1 MRCKLLGKSGLRVS
15 ELALGTMTFGEDW
28 GWGASKEESRKIF
41 EAFRQAGGN
50 FIDTANKYTDGSSE
64 KLVGEFIA
72 EDRERFVVATKYSL
86 STKPGDPNAGGNHRK
101 NMIQAVEASL
111 KRLNTDYI
119 DLYWLHAWDYTTP
132 IEEVMRGLDDLVRAG
147 KILYI
152 GASDKAAIDYL
163 QSRPEV
169 NVEHIVAVGV
179 CQGCSEMLQV
189 VVDDQRVKAL
199 AVVSGQYLDRGN
211 KLEFLGEAGL
221 ALRLERGKTA
231 QAKFEETG
239 EVEYVP
245 VVDPVR
251 TDVGLPHKPI
261 WDWYHGWAD
270 RGIWE
275 NRYATI
281 SDAQVW
287 SFDSL
292 QAAAQVQWPSL
303 MIHADNSDGPAAAH
317 RHFEAVP
324 TLEKQLIWEGP
335 TNHFQYYEDPV
346 VIDRAAGNIAH
357 WFREHLV

>member
-1 MRCKLLGKSGLRVS
+1 MSGNKNNVHGNYRVERVS
-15 ELALGTMTFGEDW
+15 FPSDEVE
-28 GWGASKEESRKIF
+28 
-41 EAFRQAGGN
+41 
-50 FIDTANKYTDGSSE
+50 
-64 KLVGEFIA
+64 LVG
-72 EDRERFVVATKYSL
+72 
-86 STKPGDPNAGGNHRK
+86 N
-101 NMIQAVEASL
+101 
-111 KRLNTDYI
+111 
-119 DLYWLHAWDYTTP
+119 
-132 IEEVMRGLDDLVRAG
+132 
-147 KILYI
+147 LYI
-152 GASDKAAIDYL
+152 PNGLTDKVAALPIIGPFSYVKEQAPVQYATRLADEGFVTLAFDCRTHGESAGTPRRYENPFAKVADVKAAIDYL

-221 ALRLERGKTA
+221 ALRLERSKTA

-239 EVEYVP
+239 EIEYVP
-245 VVDPVR
+245 IVDPVR

-287 SFDSL
+287 TFDSL
-292 QAAAQVQWPSL
+292 QAAAQVQCPLL